1 MPGAA
6 IFGVTGRMGQCLVR
20 ALSEGTGPSRL
31 TLSGALASPGSARL
45 GQDAAG
51 EGLPPSGVRITA
63 DPRIA
68 LAQAAV
74 ALDFSHPQSLPEH
87 LEACLETGTPLLIG
101 TTGHS
106 GRALEVLEGA
116 TAASANGA
124 PGSRA
129 NATARAAAA
138 RIPLLIAPNTSL
150 GIAVLA
156 RLVAIASGALGE
168 AVDVEIAEVHH
179 RAKRDAPSGTA
190 LALAE
195 VVAAARAA
203 SLEQFLCKD
212 RATHPG
218 PRAPASIGLSSLRAG
233 DIVGEHTVMFAG
245 QGERLELTHRATDRM
260 IFARGALAAARWL
273 IGRPPGRYSMADVL
287 GF

>member
-20 ALSEGTGPSRL
+20 ALAEGTGPSRL

-51 EGLPPSGVRITA
+51 EGRPPSGVLITA

-101 TTGHS
+101 TTGHR
-106 GRALEVLEGA
+106 GRALEVLEGTA
-116 TAASANGA
+116 TAT
-124 PGSRA
+124 GSRA
-129 NATARAAAA
+129 NATATAAAA

-150 GIAVLA
+150 GVAVLA

-168 AVDVEIAEVHH
+168 AVDVEIAEIHH

-218 PRAPASIGLSSLRAG
+218 PRAPGSIGLSSLRAG

-245 QGERLELTHRATDRM
+245 PGERLELTHRATDRM

-273 IGRPPGRYSMADVL
+273 IGRPPGRYSMSDVL